1 MKNVVMVVVSLVIV
15 WIVWNVIKGFLFSV
29 VGIAFQ
35 LVLLALFCGAVYMV
49 YKALNRQKIT

>member
-1 MKNVVMVVVSLVIV
+1 MVVVSLVIV